1 VRDVRIPVVVI
12 SGFLGSG
19 KTTLLQRMLAQ
30 PAYAES
36 LVIVN
41 EFGEVG
47 IDHHLLERSDD
58 RTVLLENGCLCCE
71 LRGDLQETLV
81 DVTMRRGRGDLPGFD
96 RVFVETSGL
105 ADPGPIAQTLFG
117 DRALA
122 RDYRLARVVTLVD
135 AHDDEAR
142 AAAATIAAH
151 QVASAD
157 VVVLSKADLANAAQ
171 LREAEAWVSG
181 INEFARLAPAA
192 HGDIDHALLLDAASE
207 TWAHAPAAAR
217 RSVAHRPGEHP
228 RDIDTVALRF
238 DDPVPHA
245 AFDVFLDTLVRLRG
259 TDLLRVKG
267 ILRFD
272 DTARPMVVQGVRH
285 VFDALRPLPDG
296 ATAPAASV
304 LVVIARRLP
313 AEHVD
318 TLWRAVRALAAAPP
332 ATTR

>member
-1 VRDVRIPVVVI
+1 
-12 SGFLGSG
+12 
-19 KTTLLQRMLAQ
+19 MLAT
-30 PAYAES
+30 PEYAES

-81 DVTMRRGRGDLPGFD
+81 DVTMRRRRGELPGFD

-105 ADPGPIAQTLFG
+105 AEPGAIVQTLFR

-135 AHDDEAR
+135 AHDDGTR

-157 VVVLSKADLANAAQ
+157 VIVLSKIDLADADDVRNT
-171 LREAEAWVSG
+171 EAWVSG
-181 INEFARLAPAA
+181 INRLARLAPATR
-192 HGDIDHALLLDAASE
+192 GEIDASILLDAPSSSWE
-207 TWAHAPAAAR
+207 HAPQALQSA
-217 RSVAHRPGEHP
+217 SIAHRPADHP
-228 RDIDTVALRF
+228 ADIETIALRF

-245 AFDVFLDTLVRLRG
+245 AFDVFIDALVRLRG
-259 TDLLRVKG
+259 PDLLRVKG

-272 DTARPMVVQGVRH
+272 DAPQPVVVQGVRH
-285 VFDALRPLPDG
+285 VFDALRPLP
-296 ATAPAASV
+296 AN
-304 LVVIARRLP
+304 
-313 AEHVD
+313 
-318 TLWRAVRALAAAPP
+318 AAAPP
-332 ATTR
+332 GSILVLITRSLPAADVAALWRAMSALAAPTTDR

>member
-1 VRDVRIPVVVI
+1 
-12 SGFLGSG
+12 
-19 KTTLLQRMLAQ
+19 MLAA

-81 DVTMRRGRGDLPGFD
+81 DVTMRRRRGELPGFD

-105 ADPGPIAQTLFG
+105 ADPGPIVQTLFS

-122 RDYRLARVVTLVD
+122 HDYRLARVVTLVD

-142 AAAATIAAH
+142 AAAATIATH
-151 QVASAD
+151 QVACAD
-157 VVVLSKADLANAAQ
+157 VVVLSKVDLADA
-171 LREAEAWVSG
+171 EALHATEAWVAD
-181 INEFARLAPAA
+181 INGFARLARSAR
-192 HGDIDHALLLDAASE
+192 GDVDHALLLDAA
-207 TWAHAPAAAR
+207 AAPWTHVPQATR
-217 RSVAHRPGEHP
+217 GRSVMHAPGEHP

-259 TDLLRVKG
+259 PDLLRVKG

-272 DTARPMVVQGVRH
+272 DMPQPIVVQGVRH
-285 VFDALRPLPDG
+285 VFDALRPLPH
-296 ATAPAASV
+296 PAAANAGSALV
-304 LVVIARRLP
+304 LIARRLP
-313 AEHVD
+313 SEQVEA
-318 TLWRAVRALAAAPP
+318 LWRAVRAFTEASEPHV
-332 ATTR
+332 R